1 MSTIVSIGGLPYPT
15 EPFVMLVE
23 IYGLLEDDIDD
34 IYTLPGGSDI
44 ARVVFKKHEVAKKF
58 ADDSDNCHSKVG
70 KFAGRKLG
78 VYLRDE
84 PEAELLDGFTNRL
97 SDFLHARDNQILSRT
112 VEITGFPKNHTLSN
126 LHQLLEPIWEDND
139 RIEGENNL
147 ILAQGGELDPN
158 DYHYIE
164 PLGITH
170 FKSPRP
176 GVGLVQ
182 LKDPST
188 ARHIVH
194 LFAMRYWKNATLNA
208 RCVPDEE
215 IEDLLIKRSSQEDG
229 ALFGKDVML
238 FVTGIEAGT
247 SPKEVQEI
255 FKEFPIRDVNMPPG
269 GKTFCFVFFKHPEA
283 NAILA
288 RFGNGVQWKGRTI
301 RVSISDKE
309 KKKKNKN
316 KSALGAVS
324 APPATLPQDM
334 TDLKLN
340 NLPHD
345 VADSSIRII
354 FGGFTVSKV
363 IVKQGYAF
371 VGIATSEVG
380 RAIEELSGKM
390 VGGRKIS
397 VKVSQHN
404 KQ

>member
-1 MSTIVSIGGLPYPT
+1 MSTIVSICGLPYPT
-15 EPFVMLVE
+15 EPYVMLVE
-23 IYGLLEDDIDD
+23 INGLLMDDIDD

-44 ARVVFKKHEVAKKF
+44 ALIVFKKHEVAKKF
-58 ADDSDNCHSKVG
+58 ADDSDNYHSKVG

-78 VYLRDE
+78 IYLRDE
-84 PEAELLDGFTNRL
+84 PEAELLNGFTNRL
-97 SDFLHARDNQILSRT
+97 SDFLHAFDNQILSRT
-112 VEITGFPKNHTLSN
+112 VEITGFPRRHTLSN
-126 LHQLLEPIWEDND
+126 LHQLLEPIWEDD
-139 RIEGENNL
+139 DLIEGENNL
-147 ILAQGGELDPN
+147 ILAQGGKLDPN
-158 DYHYIE
+158 DYHCIE
-164 PLGITH
+164 PLGIIH
-170 FKSPRP
+170 VKSPRP

-182 LKDPST
+182 LKDSSS

-194 LFAMRYWKNATLNA
+194 VFACTYWKNATLNA

-269 GKTFCFVFFKHPEA
+269 DETFCFVFFKQPEA
-283 NAILA
+283 NAVLA

-301 RVSISDKE
+301 RVSMSNKE
-309 KKKKNKN
+309 KKTKNKN

-324 APPATLPQDM
+324 APPAALPQDM

-340 NLPHD
+340 NLPNG
-345 VADSSIRII
+345 VADSSVRII
-354 FGGFTVSKV
+354 FEGFTVSKV

-371 VGIATSEVG
+371 VGIATSEIG

-390 VGGRKIS
+390 VGGLKIS
-397 VKVSQHN
+397 VKVSQRN

>member
-1 MSTIVSIGGLPYPT
+1 
-15 EPFVMLVE
+15 MLVE
-23 IYGLLEDDIDD
+23 INGLLSDDIDD
-34 IYTLPGGSDI
+34 SYTLPGGSDV

-70 KFAGRKLG
+70 KFAGRKIG

-84 PEAELLDGFTNRL
+84 PEAELLNGFTNRL

-112 VEITGFPKNHTLSN
+112 VEITGFPKRHTLSN

-139 RIEGENNL
+139 RIEGENNE
-147 ILAQGGELDPN
+147 ILAQGGGLDPN

-164 PLGITH
+164 PLRITH
-170 FKSPRP
+170 IKSPKP

-182 LKDPST
+182 LEDSNK
-188 ARHIVH
+188 AHHIVH
-194 LFAMRYWKNATLNA
+194 IFAMKYWKNATLNA

-215 IEDLLIKRSSQEDG
+215 MEDLLIKRSGQGDR

-238 FVTGIEAGT
+238 FVTGIEGDT

-269 GKTFCFVFFKHPEA
+269 GKTFCFVFFKQPEA
-283 NAILA
+283 NAVLA

-301 RVSISDKE
+301 RVSMSNKE
-309 KKKKNKN
+309 KKNKN
-316 KSALGAVS
+316 KNKPALGAIS
-324 APPATLPQDM
+324 TPPAIPLQDT

-340 NLPHD
+340 NLLRD
-345 VADSSIRII
+345 VADSGIRII
-354 FGGFTVSKV
+354 FEGFTVSKV

-371 VGIATSEVG
+371 VGIATSEIG
-380 RAIEELSGKM
+380 RAIDMLSGKM

-397 VKVSQHN
+397 VKVSQRN